1 MKSWKSIWNAK
12 SLQSKE
18 KISISDL
25 IKLDG
30 FDTGFGSYDEVSW
43 VEMVRDFVNIVNLY
57 PNSNVYE
64 IGCGAGCFLY
74 TIKQII
80 EINCFGIDY
89 SKNLIDIAKRV
100 IPEGKFLEDEAIN
113 IHPNG
118 KEFDLIFSHSVFQ
131 YFSSQEYAKEVLMK
145 ATSMLKVGGNLCL
158 LDLNDKSK
166 EENYHF
172 ERARGYSSVEEYQ
185 KNYEGLNHLFFDKD
199 ELKKYFLALG
209 FEDIQIFPHS
219 NKAYGNQKFRF
230 NITAKKFQESNFE

>member
-30 FDTGFGSYDEVSW
+30 FDTGFGTYDEVSW
-43 VEMVRDFVNIVNLY
+43 VEMVRHFVNIVELSSNA
-57 PNSNVYE
+57 NVYE

-113 IHPNG
+113 MYSDG

-131 YFSSQEYAKEVLMK
+131 YFSSIEYAKEVLMK
-145 ATSMLKVGGNLCL
+145 ATSMLKVGGQLCL
-158 LDLNDKSK
+158 LDVNDKSK

-185 KNYEGLNHLFFDKD
+185 TDYEGLNHLFFDKD
-199 ELKKYFLALG
+199 ELKKYFLSLG

-219 NKAYGNQKFRF
+219 NKAYDNQKFRF